1 VRVAAAAVVRLA
13 AVLIAY
19 GNGFITKQLWPLLGQ
34 LLIIAA
40 EVTEVMNRA
49 AAVLVLQEWGI
60 TQKKNTQ
67 LLASE
72 LTVAHV
78 HNAIFGGILS

>member
-1 VRVAAAAVVRLA
+1 MRVAAAAVVRLA

-19 GNGFITKQLWPLLGQ
+19 GSGFITNQLWPLLGQ
-34 LLIIAA
+34 LLMVAA

-49 AAVLVLQEWGI
+49 AAVRVLQEWGI
-60 TQKKNTQ
+60 TRKKNTQ

-72 LTVAHV
+72 LIVAHV

>member
-1 VRVAAAAVVRLA
+1 VRVAAAIQLA

-19 GNGFITKQLWPLLGQ
+19 GSGFITNRLWSSIGRLSMA
-34 LLIIAA
+34 AA

-49 AAVLVLQEWGI
+49 VAVRVLQEWGI